1 PSFISEVL
9 KQAAFSLQNVDLLTV
24 SIKKSK
30 GPSVT
35 PYRNF
40 NASKDV
46 AALDTAI
53 NTKGVDEETILE
65 IFTQRNHAQRQQI
78 KAIFQQVTGKSLEVA
93 LKSVLSG
100 PLEDVILALL
110 KTPAQF
116 DAHELKHAMK
126 GLGTDE
132 ECLTEILASRTN
144 KEIKEIVKAYKEEFQ
159 DDLEGDIASD
169 TSGDFEK
176 ALLALAKGNRS
187 EDWKIDED
195 AVDNDARALF
205 SAGERKKGTDVLT
218 FITILTTRSYPHL
231 SKVFE
236 RYRKYSQHDL
246 NKVLDLELKGDI
258 ENCLTAIVKCV
269 GNTPAFFADKLYN
282 ATKGSGTQD
291 KELIRIMVSRSEVDM
306 NDIKA
311 EYRRSYGKSL
321 YEALRD
327 KTTGYYQKSLLAL
340 CGMD

>member
-1 PSFISEVL
+1 MNPSFISEVL
-9 KQAAFSLQNVDLLTV
+9 KQAGESFGTAS
-24 SIKKSK
+24 KSK

-282 ATKGSGTQD
+282 ATKD